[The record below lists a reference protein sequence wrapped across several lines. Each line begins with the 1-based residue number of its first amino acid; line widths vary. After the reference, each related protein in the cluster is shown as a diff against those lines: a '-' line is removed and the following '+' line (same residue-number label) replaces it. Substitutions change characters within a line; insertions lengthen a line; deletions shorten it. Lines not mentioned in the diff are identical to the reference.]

1 MRKIYHIVFGLLFI
15 LTSCVVEIKKSKET
29 SIEEEKQEILAIM
42 KAQENAWSNHDLE
55 GFMQG
60 YWKSDSLKFYGSNG
74 ITFGWDKTLANYKKG
89 YPTPKH
95 SGKLNFKVNDI
106 SKINNGAYFVMGE
119 YHLKREVGD
128 ANGVF
133 MIIFK
138 KINGEWKII
147 ADTSC

>member
-1 MRKIYHIVFGLLFI
+1 MKKLLVFSVLFLAIIV
-15 LTSCVVEIKKSKET
+15 SCKREVVTVDVSEET
-29 SIEEEKQEILAIM
+29 EKQEILAIM
-42 KAQENAWSNHDLE
+42 KAQEKAWSNHDLE

-74 ITFGWDKTLANYKKG
+74 ITLGWDKTLANYKKG
-89 YPTPKH
+89 YPTKDH
-95 SGKLNFKVNDI
+95 SGELKFKVNDI
-106 SKINNGAYFVMGE
+106 SKINNDAYFVMGA
-119 YHLKREVGD
+119 YHLTRKVGD

-138 KINGEWKII
+138 KINNEWKII